1 MGSGAAAAFTRPVWE
16 RGGGTVPAWTVV
28 AAAARRCCRR
38 DGIRRPT
45 VAAVRDV
52 VCRGCGLAWC
62 LAVARARPTPLVP
75 SRGGCLLHF
84 LVVRGHCAGDGS
96 PARPRARPS
105 PAVYIL
111 LAPRG
116 PRFLLVS
123 FACPSSWPRCV
134 APCACCVGSTHG
146 ALRRPVSMRG
156 GVGRL
161 LAVTPP
167 PFHLRG
173 VPSPAALALCRDGG
187 CRVCAAALLPPVV
200 VRRRG
205 SGRPRPAGV
214 VLQEEPSLLTRACG

>member
-75 SRGGCLLHF
+75 SRGGRLHF
-84 LVVRGHCAGDGS
+84 LFVVRGHCAGDGS

-146 ALRRPVSMRG
+146 ALRRPVSSSRPAMIAPPSS
-156 GVGRL
+156 L
-161 LAVTPP
+161 LMPP
-167 PFHLRG
+167 PTVH
-173 VPSPAALALCRDGG
+173 
-187 CRVCAAALLPPVV
+187 
-200 VRRRG
+200 
-205 SGRPRPAGV
+205 PRPPASCTPNAHRR
-214 VLQEEPSLLTRACG
+214 LSPL